1 MSRSDEDSTG
11 PEEAFMEIAR
21 FVVVKAKSSHS
32 LCLRISTY
40 GGQATTKPGINPA
53 DHAAVVQEGTTA
65 ARHSGEN
72 LVHEP
77 IEVKIEDRD
86 VSIHAM
92 SRINFAKIY
101 TVEHNI
107 KVRNVGRVT
116 SESLQEIERHFL
128 KALGI
133 PLLRPAPEPDPT
145 NSEISSVLTPDT
157 SPPFTPTEPFPPSN
171 TLQLPEKSPLS
182 VSPPQPGAEPLA
194 IYD

>member
-1 MSRSDEDSTG
+1 
-11 PEEAFMEIAR
+11 
-21 FVVVKAKSSHS
+21 
-32 LCLRISTY
+32 
-40 GGQATTKPGINPA
+40 
-53 DHAAVVQEGTTA
+53 
-65 ARHSGEN
+65 
-72 LVHEP
+72 
-77 IEVKIEDRD
+77 
-86 VSIHAM
+86 M